1 MKSEREDIPIV
12 SASSKSTV
20 NSYRMVWCVWIGLS
34 LVYIVVYW
42 HLAVLHGRLL
52 QGCVLASAFL
62 IQALLV
68 PAYVWREK
76 FSSGAG
82 AAIQAAS
89 AAVSVV
95 GIPATLLALTESSL
109 RPSGLNPH
117 YFDFAYAD
125 THGLQF
131 GYVTTILV
139 LSGIAGGTALGILR
153 WRILQ
158 AEALEASI
166 PSDSEESRSWWNRYL
181 RSALP
186 WAATATL
193 CSWLVEAFAWA
204 TRLAPGVWLPHQ
216 NDLPAEVLLGFGGLL
231 FIVPFAIRARDVEAA
246 SREVRVRKY
255 FLIAMR
261 SVAIFAAV
269 KAIPWVFWALG
280 VFVGYCV
287 LLAPPCLLWAIL
299 YERSEPL
306 TQKIVQPRQEES
318 TPSHLKREKMSNR
331 AIVLLST
338 AGLACS
344 LFLGMIATA
353 PVSMMAH
360 GVGCLAFD
368 GGTSAEMYWFWR
380 AYKGIGSEAR
390 IGTKMI
396 LRPSVDRSTCLILN
410 ERAVDG
416 IDDPREVTKGYVGAA
431 RAWAWLIDSEQ
442 WDGERSKQIRAQLT
456 RLLGRDFSSYDE
468 LVGWWRKSS
477 EYLAWS
483 GTDELL
489 EVREP
494 QEAVHPEPSDDYIR
508 RPYVIV
514 PFKDEKFEVPV
525 FFGSDPFGA
534 SQPPRDGH
542 QRLPWDEFRLYGD
555 REARLR
561 GLKLD
566 ATACID
572 ILTGEQD
579 RRAQEYLHNA
589 IGEKFST
596 YSEWRSFFGQ
606 SPRRNPWR
614 LKRGEADGWIKML
627 QEGWSTPGAQKAQIS
642 FFQAQTGLASSS
654 PEDFIN
660 WLRNPENTRYDEWA
674 NAQIVFGSAY
684 DDPELHKRNSAVVW
698 LKMTTGETFDSP
710 EDWVRWWQANHS
722 NLSLS
727 ANGMK
732 LVIKAK

>member
-12 SASSKSTV
+12 SVSSKSAV

-34 LVYIVVYW
+34 LVYTAVYC
-42 HLAVLHGRLL
+42 HLAVLNGRLL

-82 AAIQAAS
+82 AVIQAAC
-89 AAVSVV
+89 AAVSIV
-95 GIPATLLALTESSL
+95 GIPATFLALTESSL

-117 YFDFAYAD
+117 YFDFAY
-125 THGLQF
+125 TNTYGLQF

-139 LSGIAGGTALGILR
+139 LSGVAGGTALGILR

-158 AEALEASI
+158 AKALEANTS
-166 PSDSEESRSWWNRYL
+166 PDFEDPRSWWNRYL
-181 RSALP
+181 RAAIP

-193 CSWLVEAFAWA
+193 CSLLVEAVVWA
-204 TRLAPGVWLPHQ
+204 TRPAPGMWLPYP
-216 NDLPAEVLLGFGGLL
+216 NALPAEVLLGIGGLL
-231 FIVPFAIRARDVEAA
+231 FIAPIAIRARGLQAQ
-246 SREVRVRKY
+246 SRPLRIRKY

-269 KAIPWVFWALG
+269 KAIPWFFWALG
-280 VFVGYCV
+280 VFVGYCII
-287 LLAPPCLLWAIL
+287 LAPPCLLWAIL
-299 YERSEPL
+299 YECSGL
-306 TQKIVQPRQEES
+306 WAKKSVQPPQEES
-318 TPSHLKREKMSNR
+318 TSSDLKLEKMSNR
-331 AIVLLST
+331 TIVGISA
-338 AGLACS
+338 AGLVCA
-344 LFLGMIATA
+344 LFIGMVATA
-353 PVSMMAH
+353 PVSLMAH
-360 GVGCLAFD
+360 GVGCLAVD
-368 GGTSAEMYWFWR
+368 QGMNANVYWFWK
-380 AYKGIGSEAR
+380 AYKGLGSEAHV
-390 IGTKMI
+390 GTKMI

-410 ERAVDG
+410 ERGVEG
-416 IDDPREVTKGYVGAA
+416 IDDPKEVTKGYVGAA
-431 RAWAWLIDSEQ
+431 RVWAWLLDSEQ
-442 WDGERSKQIRAQLT
+442 WDAERSKQIRAQLT
-456 RLLGRDFSSYDE
+456 HLLGQDFSSYADLE
-468 LVGWWRKSS
+468 AWWRTSG
-477 EYLAWS
+477 EQLAWS
-483 GTDELL
+483 GTGELL

-494 QEAVHPEPSDDYIR
+494 KRAVYPEPSDNSLR

-514 PFKDEKFEVPV
+514 PFRDKKFEVPE
-525 FFGSDPFGA
+525 FFGPDPFGV

-542 QRLPWDEFRLYGD
+542 QRPSWDEFRLYGD

-566 ATACID
+566 AAACID

-589 IGEKFST
+589 IGGNFST

-614 LKRGEADGWIKML
+614 LKRGEADGWIKIL
-627 QEGWSTPGAQKAQIS
+627 QEGWSTPGAQKAQIG

-654 PEDFIN
+654 AEDFIN
-660 WLRNPENTRYDEWA
+660 WLRNPENTRYDEWV

-684 DDPELHKRNSAVVW
+684 DDPELKKRNSAVVW

-722 NLSLS
+722 NLGLS
-727 ANGMK
+727 ESGVK
-732 LVIKAK
+732 LVTGAK